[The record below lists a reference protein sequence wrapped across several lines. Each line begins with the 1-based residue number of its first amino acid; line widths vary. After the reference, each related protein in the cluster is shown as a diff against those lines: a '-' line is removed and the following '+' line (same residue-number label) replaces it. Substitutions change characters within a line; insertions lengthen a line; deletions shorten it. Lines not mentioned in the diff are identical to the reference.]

1 MITASVNGQSLNLPL
16 DFSFDLIRESQLTK
30 HDKIKGDCVPEVVFP
45 DTPRNRAVLQN
56 PALFELKRNGVKEFQ
71 NFELKADGFDMI
83 RGTLVLNNGLGGFVR
98 GTIGNISA
106 KNAKKLITDYNL
118 PTNKTFINKTSYSPD
133 TDDYDCPTIINND
146 FFKDITQV
154 YTLIVPGTE
163 QVYENTKM
171 QRYHRNRG
179 YMVNYKNSGLVE
191 ISDDILHLEYH
202 NPDASTNAVTPFL
215 YLFNTIKLLLQKNN
229 IYLNTNELA
238 QNQDLSKILIYNNL
252 SLIEF
257 TPINADFT
265 TVQYGDVFFESMVV
279 CHIINWLTQSL
290 GNFNYKDLLP
300 PVTLRDFILGIQNL
314 LNIAIVFNDNG
325 TADIIDREAV
335 VEKAPVDID
344 KYFTGIWELGEKK
357 NVELHFTMQH
367 DNNDAYF
374 GSYYHDLTDREADF
388 GDDLA
393 IFAELEAI
401 QNPVQGELRR
411 VLSENRIYEYKTETV
426 VGSQT
431 QKQYDVTRWVFAS
444 IDFQK
449 YKYNRE
455 EGVDK
460 EVEEINTTF
469 STLAD
474 KNNSHVLQLGR
485 CNLRRNQEA
494 TFTPRVFFNVEGY
507 GKNNTSNYYLNWR
520 GDKNLID
527 TRWKK
532 WAKFWANRESATG
545 YFRLPA
551 YMLQNF
557 NMNVPYK
564 TRQGTF
570 LIDRMVTR
578 ITHAGIGETKME
590 VFKL

>member
-1 MITASVNGQSLNLPL
+1 MNTASVSGQALNLPI
-16 DFSFDLIRESQLTK
+16 DFAFDHIRESQITK
-30 HDKIKGDCVPEVVFP
+30 HNKIKGDCVPEIGFP

-56 PALFELKRNGVKEFQ
+56 PALFELKRDGVKEFP
-71 NFELKADGFDMI
+71 NFELKVDGYDLI
-83 RGTLVLNNGLGGFVR
+83 RGTLVLNNGLNGFVR

-179 YMVNYKNSGLVE
+179 YMVNYKNEGLIE
-191 ISDDILHLEYH
+191 ISDGILHLEYH
-202 NPDASTNAVTPFL
+202 NPDVSTNAVTPFL
-215 YLFNTIKLLLQKNN
+215 YLFNTIKLLLQKNG
-229 IYLNTNELA
+229 IYLNANELA
-238 QNQDLSKILIYNNL
+238 QNHDLSKILIYNNL

-265 TVQYGDVFFESMVV
+265 TVQYGDVFFEQMVI

-300 PVTLRDFILGIQNL
+300 PIPLRDFILGIQNL
-314 LNIAIVFNDNG
+314 INIAIVFNDNG

-393 IFAELEAI
+393 TFAELEAI

-444 IDFQK
+444 IDFQT

-494 TFTPRVFFNVEGY
+494 TFTPRVFFNIEGY

-520 GDKNLID
+520 GEKNLID